1 MRTTQSGAVKRGIVL
16 LAESREER
24 TRFDEGT
31 VFLPPRQTGLI
42 LHIALSSFLLG
53 GSAFAF
59 WSAVRIGAGGG
70 FVFLLMLAL
79 ALLPLAVW
87 TIYRGYALL
96 RAAYFL
102 ERNGLRI
109 RWGLRLE
116 DIPLNEIDWVR
127 PAGEV
132 RLPFAAVPGAILGSR
147 AQGELGEVEFL
158 ASDARRLLLV
168 GTVRGVFALSPAD
181 PRAFLRA
188 FQRVME
194 MGSLDVLMPFSAR
207 PAMFLRTVWHD
218 RAARWLMLIGLGSTL
233 VLFILASLAI
243 PQRQGIS
250 LGFDRYGVPHEPI
263 PAVQLLLLPVLAALI
278 WSLDMLLGLY
288 FYRNP
293 KQRPVAY
300 LLWTSCALAPLL
312 LLGALFFIL

>member
-1 MRTTQSGAVKRGIVL
+1 M
-16 LAESREER
+16 
-24 TRFDEGT
+24 
-31 VFLPPRQTGLI
+31 FLPPRQTGLI
-42 LHIALSSFLLG
+42 LHIALSSVLLG

-59 WSAVRIGAGGG
+59 WSAIRIGAGGL

-79 ALLPLAVW
+79 VLLPLAVW
-87 TIYRGYALL
+87 TVYRGYALL

-147 AQGELGEVEFL
+147 VQSGLGEVEFL

-168 GTVRGVFALSPAD
+168 GTVRGVFAISPSD

-194 MGSLDVLMPFSAR
+194 MGSLGILAPFSAR
-207 PAMFLRTVWHD
+207 PAMFLRTVWRD
-218 RAARWLMLIGLGSTL
+218 RAARGLMLTGLGITL
-233 VLFILASLAI
+233 VLFMLASLAI
-243 PQRQGIS
+243 PNMSSVS
-250 LGFDRYGVPHEPI
+250 LGFDRHGVPHEPI

-278 WSLDMLLGLY
+278 WGTDVLLGLY

-293 KQRPVAY
+293 RQRPVAY
-300 LLWTSCALAPLL
+300 LLWTGCALTPLL
-312 LLGALFFIL
+312 LLGALAFIL